1 MIQTEYPACMHRKRI
16 LHHIKTRTDNKT
28 ADNLKAKVIYKAVE
42 EINRV
47 ALYRVSY
54 SYAKKG
60 RAAAGIIFHVN
71 MVFH

>member
-1 MIQTEYPACMHRKRI
+1 MIQTEYPACMHGKRI
-16 LHHIKTRTDNKT
+16 LHHIKTQADNKT

-60 RAAAGIIFHVN
+60 RAATGIIFHVN

>member
-1 MIQTEYPACMHRKRI
+1 MNSASYKN
-16 LHHIKTRTDNKT
+16 TDNKT
-28 ADNLKAKVIYKAVE
+28 ADNLKAKVIDKAVE

>member
-1 MIQTEYPACMHRKRI
+1 MIQTEYPACLHEKRI
-16 LHHIKTRTDNKT
+16 LHRIKTQADDKT
-28 ADNLKAKVIYKAVE
+28 ADNLKAKVIDKAVE

-47 ALYRVSY
+47 ASYRVSY

-71 MVFH
+71 MVCH

>member
-1 MIQTEYPACMHRKRI
+1 MIQTEYPACLHEKRI
-16 LHHIKTRTDNKT
+16 LHHIKAQADNKT
-28 ADNLKAKVIYKAVE
+28 ADNLKAKVIDKAVE

-60 RAAAGIIFHVN
+60 RSVAGIIFHVN
-71 MVFH
+71 MVCH